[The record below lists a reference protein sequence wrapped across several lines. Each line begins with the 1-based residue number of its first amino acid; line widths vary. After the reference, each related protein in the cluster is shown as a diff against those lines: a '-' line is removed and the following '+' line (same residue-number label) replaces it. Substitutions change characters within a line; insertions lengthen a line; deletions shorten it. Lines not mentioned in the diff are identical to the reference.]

1 MRRVI
6 FLSMVLALAPLAAGM
21 DLDTPTERL
30 PTSLG
35 QAIVGFHDLPDVAPG
50 DSIRGFEVLTV
61 EPRADYLVLAA
72 PDLVPLRAA
81 LAGLPVAYIEDD
93 AIMTVAAVPND
104 SRYGDQY
111 GPAQMGAHAA
121 WSTVGYGSTDIVVAV
136 LDTGIRATHED
147 LAANYIG
154 GYDYVNNDNNPNDD
168 CGHGTHV
175 SGTVAAVTNNGKGV
189 AGVSQASIIH
199 HKVLGPTGG
208 FLSLQCSG
216 SSSDI
221 NAAIMDAADQGAD
234 IISMSL
240 GGGGYSNAGNSAV
253 NYAYNK
259 GVLVVA
265 ASGNDS
271 SNNGVNYPAAYPN
284 AIAVGALTSSKA
296 RASYSNGGPELEIA
310 AGGSSVWSTY
320 NGNDADYDS
329 LSGTSMA
336 TPHVAGALALALSC
350 DPSISHTALRN
361 LMQTTAEDLGASGFD
376 NIYGHGLLRIDQI
389 VNQMTCGGGPGNGA
403 PNAAFGFSTN
413 DLTVSLDASS
423 SSDPDGD
430 SLSFSWDFGDGN
442 SGSGTSPSH
451 TYAAA
456 GTYTVTLTAN
466 DGQATDT
473 ASQSVTVSSGQT
485 GGCGVGFGDA
495 ELTDG
500 QAESIAVNG
509 NVWRQICVPADA
521 TSITVTMTGPGC
533 GLTGCS
539 FDADLHVKVGS
550 RASASN
556 YDCRPYA
563 SGNSESCNLSA
574 SGTYVSILVDPYSGS
589 GTITLTADHNG
600 GNPPPP
606 ANNDPTASFSSSC
619 NDLACSFN
627 GGASSDPD
635 GDSLSYAWTFGDG
648 TSGTGANPSHTYAAA
663 GTYTVTLTVDD
674 GNGGSDSTSSSV
686 TVTAPPPPSGC
697 TDNGDGVAILQSGQS
712 YDRSLSSGQ
721 WAYGKICV
729 DDGTVDVDMTGPSC
743 GLFSCSLD
751 ADLYVKIGS
760 APTTSDYDCRPYQ
773 TGNDE
778 SCSLSGVPN
787 GWVYVGAYAYSGSGT
802 VTVTATA

>member
-1 MRRVI
+1 MQRVI
-6 FLSMVLALAPLAAGM
+6 LLTLILALAPLAAGM
-21 DLDTPTERL
+21 DIDTQTERL

-35 QAIVGFHDLPDVAPG
+35 QAIVGFHDLPETEPG
-50 DSIRGFEVLTV
+50 QWLRGHEVLRV

-72 PDLVPLRAA
+72 DDLVTLRTS
-81 LAGLPVAYIEDD
+81 LAGLDVAYIEDD

-104 SRYGDQY
+104 SRYSDQY

-121 WSTVGYGSTDIVVAV
+121 WSTVGYGSSDIIVAV
-136 LDTGIRATHED
+136 LDTGIRASHED

-154 GYDYVNNDNNPNDD
+154 GYDYVNNDSNPNDD

-208 FLSLQCSG
+208 FLNLQCSG

-221 NAAIMDAADQGAD
+221 NAAIMDAADQGAH

-271 SNNGVNYPAAYPN
+271 SNNGVNYPAAYAN
-284 AIAVGALTSSKA
+284 AIAVGALTSSKS
-296 RASYSNGGPELEIA
+296 RASYSNGGPELEIV

-320 NGNDADYDS
+320 NGGNSDYDS

-350 DPSISHTALRN
+350 DPNISHTALRS
-361 LMQTTAEDLGASGFD
+361 LMQNTAEDLGANGFD
-376 NIYGHGLLRIDQI
+376 NIYGHGLLRIDHI

-403 PNAAFGFSTN
+403 PNAAFTASTN
-413 DLTVSLDASS
+413 DLTVSLDATGST
-423 SSDPDGD
+423 DPDGD
-430 SLSFSWDFGDGN
+430 SLTFTWDFGDG
-442 SGSGTSPSH
+442 STGTGSNPSH

-473 ASQSVTVSSGQT
+473 ASQSVAVSTGQT
-485 GGCGVGFGDA
+485 GGCGAGFGDL

-500 QAESIAVNG
+500 QAESIVVNG
-509 NVWRQICVPADA
+509 NVWRQICVPSDA

-550 RASASN
+550 RASGSN

-563 SGNSESCNLSA
+563 SGNSESCTLSA
-574 SGTYVSILVDPYSGS
+574 SGSYVSILVDPYSGS

-600 GNPPPP
+600 QGAPP
-606 ANNDPTASFSSSC
+606 ANQDPTASFSSSC
-619 NDLACSFN
+619 NDLACAFN

-648 TSGTGANPSHTYAAA
+648 NTAASASPSHTYAAA

-674 GNGGSDSTSSSV
+674 GNGGSDSTSSTV
-686 TVTAPPPPSGC
+686 TVTTTPAGC
-697 TDNGDGVAILQSGQS
+697 ADNGDGVAILQSGQS
-712 YDRSLSSGQ
+712 YDRNLGNGQ

-729 DDGTVDVDMTGPSC
+729 QDGTVDVDMTGPSC

-751 ADLYVKIGS
+751 ADLYVKIGG

-773 TGNDE
+773 SGNDE
-778 SCSLSGVPN
+778 SCSLANVPN